1 MRGIGVCLLLA
12 GCIACGLLSGCAEK
26 SRVVTYEETDLGATT
41 ITYFGNKYEPENVR
55 VIEEILSSFMADY
68 PDVRVSYESL
78 KGADYFDALRKR
90 MASGKG
96 DDVFMVN
103 HDVLLELEQNGR
115 VADLS
120 GLAALSGYTDAMLGQ
135 MTEEDGSVYWVPTTV
150 SVFGLYCNL
159 DLLKKHGQ
167 AVPQNLAEWERTCDY
182 FVGQGITPIVAN
194 NDISLKTLAIGL
206 GFYQVYQQERQSE
219 TFAALNSGEERLSD
233 YLRPGFALVSSFIDR
248 GYVDAKTALTT
259 KKTSDDLTQFARG
272 ESPFLLTGAWAAG
285 RLEELAPDFSFE
297 VHPLPILED
306 GALLV
311 INPDTR
317 LSVGAD
323 SAHPDAAMNFVD
335 YFIRPENIQKFA
347 DQQSSFS
354 PLKGGGA
361 SSVKEVQ
368 PLVPCYEAGRTVV
381 GTDSLLDLPIWD
393 LTAEISR
400 KLLSG
405 EGLDAAMAW
414 LDEQTVG
421 GVRP

>member
-1 MRGIGVCLLLA
+1 MRRKWVCLLLA
-12 GCIACGLLSGCAEK
+12 VSIASGLLSGCAEK
-26 SRVVTYEETDLGATT
+26 SQVVTYEDTDQEETI

-55 VIEEILSSFMADY
+55 VIEEIISSFMVEH
-68 PDVRVSYESL
+68 PELRISYESL
-78 KGADYFDALRKR
+78 KGTDYFDALRKR
-90 MASGKG
+90 MASGRG
-96 DDVFMVN
+96 DDVIMVN
-103 HDVLLELEQNGR
+103 HDVLLELEKNGQ

-120 GLAALSGYTDAMLGQ
+120 GLDGISSYTDAMLGQ
-135 MTEEDGSVYWVPTTV
+135 MTEADGSIYWVPTTV

-159 DLLKKHGQ
+159 DLLKEHGQ
-167 AVPQNLAEWERTCDY
+167 SVPQNLGEWEQTCDY
-182 FVGQGITPIVAN
+182 FVEQGITPIVAN

-206 GFYQVYQQERQSE
+206 GFYQVYQEGRQAE
-219 TFAALNSGEERLSD
+219 VFAALNSGEERLSS
-233 YLRPGFALVSSFIDR
+233 YLRPGFALVSSLIDR
-248 GYVDAKTALTT
+248 GYVDAQTALVT

-297 VHPLPILED
+297 VAPLPILED

-317 LSVGAD
+317 LSVSAD
-323 SAHPDAAMNFVD
+323 SAHLDAAMEFVE
-335 YFIRPENIQKFA
+335 YFTRRENIQKFA

-361 SSVKEVQ
+361 SSIKEVQ
-368 PLVPCYEAGRTVV
+368 PLIPCYEAGRTVI
-381 GTDSLLDLPIWD
+381 GTDGLLNLPIWD
-393 LTAEISR
+393 LTAEVSR

-405 EGLDAAMAW
+405 EGLDRAMTW

-421 GVRP
+421 GTEP